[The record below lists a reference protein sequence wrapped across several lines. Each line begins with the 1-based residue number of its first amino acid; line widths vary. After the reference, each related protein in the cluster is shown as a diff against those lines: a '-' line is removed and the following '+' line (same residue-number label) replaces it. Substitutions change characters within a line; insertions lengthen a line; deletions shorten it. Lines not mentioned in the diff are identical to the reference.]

1 LSEHLKVF
9 LDFGSIR
16 RVVRIIVS
24 PNLEALVA
32 GTFASAVEV
41 EITIDAKVLLTLAA
55 TDGSFFRFTLLAE
68 SFQRSGFWRRILKA
82 LFKCCHAP

>member
-9 LDFGSIR
+9 LDFGSIGG
-16 RVVRIIVS
+16 VVGNIVS
-24 PNLEALVA
+24 PKLEALMA

-55 TDGSFFRFTLLAE
+55 TDCSIF
-68 SFQRSGFWRRILKA
+68 
-82 LFKCCHAP
+82 